1 MNFACCNCRC
11 NCTAVSLVTSVIVGV
26 IAAFLQITGVITLTP
41 MFLLVAA
48 GIAVAYLG
56 GLTLAALVARRREQG
71 RCICSGLNVLLVAL
85 LGTILLS
92 AVLLAVGITATS
104 VISAILIGLLIAFVT
119 LAIAVSA
126 CLVRYLADCA
136 E

>member
-56 GLTLAALVARRREQG
+56 GLTLAALVDRRRERG

-104 VISAILIGLLIAFVT
+104 VISAILVGLLIAFVT

>member
-1 MNFACCNCRC
+1 MNFACCNCKC
-11 NCTAVSLVTSVIVGV
+11 SCTAVAVVVSVILGV
-26 IAAFLQITGVITLTP
+26 IGAFLQITGVITLTP

-48 GIAVAYLG
+48 ETAVAYLG
-56 GLTLAALVARRREQG
+56 GLVLAALVGRRRERG
-71 RCICSGLNVLLVAL
+71 SCICSALNVLLVAL

-92 AVLLAVGITATS
+92 AVLLDVGITATS
-104 VISAILIGLLIAFVT
+104 VISAILVGLLIALVT